1 MNDIEKLRLRSDL
14 GLSSSSL
21 SRLFKMTG
29 EVDPDTVIP
38 DIERSIDDVID
49 RLQNTLRLLEGSR

>member
-21 SRLFKMTG
+21 SRLFKMTD

-49 RLQNTLRLLEGSR
+49 RLQNTLRLLESH